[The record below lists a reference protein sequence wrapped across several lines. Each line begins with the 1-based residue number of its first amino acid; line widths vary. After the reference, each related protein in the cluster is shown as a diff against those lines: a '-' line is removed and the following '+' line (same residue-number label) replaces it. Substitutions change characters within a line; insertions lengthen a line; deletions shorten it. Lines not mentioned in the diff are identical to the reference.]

1 VAFRRDLVTL
11 QTKYLFAVNA
21 FLLVVLAIFFAIDIH
36 KTERIMTQQTIN
48 SLREFGNAL
57 RASIISQKKF
67 DPDQAQKAI
76 YCLQTLH
83 TDIGIMVLNKDSRI
97 LASTSLY
104 DRGRIWEEREIWEVL
119 QGRKDFC
126 HRIMKHGEV
135 KVLDITL
142 PLIKGDQFIGALH
155 ISKPLQSI
163 NLGLWEMKKG
173 HILNIVINLL
183 LLSFLINFVTYR
195 LIIRRLHKLA
205 GRMEKVGEGETQI
218 PVSQDHA
225 PDEIGKLE
233 RSFFVMVERIA
244 NSTTRLQ
251 ETLAERERLLL
262 QVKDF
267 NLELER
273 KIQEVT
279 ASLEAAHDELMR
291 KEKLATVGQLTAGI
305 AHEIR
310 NPLLI
315 IKGSAEMLQ
324 KRVTK
329 HGELIRDIREEA
341 DRVNRIVT
349 ELLEYARP
357 LSPVTQEI
365 NLGLL
370 FDQAWTRMERLA
382 CGDGKEIG
390 LDKQISA
397 TSFIEAD
404 PTLLEQ
410 ALVNL
415 LMNAR
420 QAISRRGEIGV
431 KDIATHDGFLQLQIT
446 DNGSGIAPEDLP
458 KVFSPFFTKR
468 KGGIGLGLSMAQ
480 KTIEAHGGKI
490 TMESVAGKGTK
501 VTLRLPQRGSSPD
514 KGVRDSDE

>member
-1 VAFRRDLVTL
+1 
-11 QTKYLFAVNA
+11 
-21 FLLVVLAIFFAIDIH
+21 
-36 KTERIMTQQTIN
+36 
-48 SLREFGNAL
+48 
-57 RASIISQKKF
+57 
-67 DPDQAQKAI
+67 
-76 YCLQTLH
+76 
-83 TDIGIMVLNKDSRI
+83 
-97 LASTSLY
+97 
-104 DRGRIWEEREIWEVL
+104 
-119 QGRKDFC
+119 
-126 HRIMKHGEV
+126 
-135 KVLDITL
+135 
-142 PLIKGDQFIGALH
+142 
-155 ISKPLQSI
+155 
-163 NLGLWEMKKG
+163 
-173 HILNIVINLL
+173 
-183 LLSFLINFVTYR
+183 
-195 LIIRRLHKLA
+195 
-205 GRMEKVGEGETQI
+205 
-218 PVSQDHA
+218 
-225 PDEIGKLE
+225 
-233 RSFFVMVERIA
+233 
-244 NSTTRLQ
+244 
-251 ETLAERERLLL
+251 LL